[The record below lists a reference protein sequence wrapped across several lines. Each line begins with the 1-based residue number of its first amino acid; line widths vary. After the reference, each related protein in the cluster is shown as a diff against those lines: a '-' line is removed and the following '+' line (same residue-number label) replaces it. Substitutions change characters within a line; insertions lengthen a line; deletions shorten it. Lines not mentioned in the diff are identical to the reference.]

1 MSWKE
6 FRFVREGK
14 AALVWKIR
22 QDGDTLHT
30 RHGQLDGAMQDNSDT
45 PGSKGLADSAAF
57 VTPEDNCTFHVT
69 REIRKKT
76 EAGYIEYAN
85 GQPLTVQIDGI
96 DFDKPLPKC
105 FCGYKPQTSIEDK
118 ALVRLHKVGQARFT
132 RKYDGMCHVLVHHT
146 DGWEVYTRRM
156 DKTTSRFPGLVE
168 QLNQLKQF
176 GKGTMIV
183 GEMMCL
189 KKDGTDD
196 FKAISRFCR
205 SVPEESRRLVR
216 HGDIHEPIFVMFDCL
231 FHNGKD
237 LKHKTYDDRSKLL
250 KTLPPLQ
257 QVIDFELAKIERPFY
272 GNKFRIL
279 SVDYFDLTPD
289 TWEDFAKE
297 KGWEGFVVTDGLAKP
312 GSKFYSFNGKAKRP
326 KGSHKLKPLYEED
339 VVIYAGFKG
348 TGKRLGGIGSV
359 FVKQM
364 HPDTGK
370 WFNCGKVGTG
380 FSDADLV
387 EVKKLLDENELP
399 IVDKEKE
406 ALKVLDS
413 DKGIVMML
421 EYSERQPGT
430 NKFRFPVFNRV
441 RFDKG
446 VDECEAQ
453 RLSAE

>member
-1 MSWKE
+1 MWKE

-14 AALVWKIR
+14 PSLVWKIR
-22 QDGDTLHT
+22 QDGDTLYT

-76 EAGYIEYAN
+76 ENGYIEYEN
-85 GQPLTVQIDGI
+85 GKPLTEQVDGI
-96 DFDKPLPKC
+96 DFAKFLPKC
-105 FCGYKPQTSIEDK
+105 FCSYKPQTSITDK
-118 ALVRLHKVGQARFT
+118 VLARLHEEKRDRYT

-146 DGWEVYTRRM
+146 NGWEVYSRRM
-156 DKTTSRFPGLVE
+156 DRVTTKFPELIS

-176 GKGTMIV
+176 GKGTILV
-183 GEMMCL
+183 GELVCL
-189 KKDGTDD
+189 KKDGTED
-196 FKAISRFCR
+196 FAAISSFCR
-205 SVPEESRRLVR
+205 TLPEEALRRVKFGEL
-216 HGDIHEPIFVMFDCL
+216 HEPIFVVFDAL
-231 FHNGKD
+231 FHNGRD
-237 LKHKTYDDRSKLL
+237 LKHKTYDERSNLW

-257 QVIDFELAKIERPFY
+257 HVIDYEIATNDKPFY
-272 GNKFRIL
+272 GNKFRIT
-279 SVDYFDLTPD
+279 SVDYFDLAPD
-289 TWEDFAKE
+289 TWEAFAKE
-297 KGWEGFVVTDGLAKP
+297 KGWEGFVITDGNAKP
-312 GSKFYSFNGKAKRP
+312 GNKFYSFNGKAKRP
-326 KGSHKLKPLYEED
+326 AGSYKLKPGYEED

-359 FVKQM
+359 YVKQL
-364 HPDTGK
+364 HPDTKK

-380 FSDADLV
+380 FTDADLV
-387 EVKKLLDENELP
+387 EVKKLIEERNLP
-399 IVDKEKE
+399 IVDKEKD
-406 ALKVLDS
+406 ALKVLDG
-413 DKGIVMML
+413 KLGIVMIL

-453 RLSAE
+453 RMAADE